1 MSDDAAVIRIE
12 GALRG
17 FMAGRRSPRG
27 WEERVLTVR
36 RRAQARRTWMA
47 AATGLAAAA
56 TLTVVSVRGL
66 PMWPGSTPPLALSVV
81 VEQSEPNVRAQIV
94 GKGSVVTAT
103 VSGGRH
109 RALWIYRT
117 DDDLRVAC
125 PGERCASGDG
135 TMAARVA
142 LDSVGTYTIVA
153 LASDAPIPAPHGSLD
168 ADVAAARRAGATDE
182 QKQLD
187 AR

>member
-17 FMAGRRSPRG
+17 FMAARRSPRG
-27 WEERVLTVR
+27 WEERVLAVGR
-36 RRAQARRTWMA
+36 RTQARRTWMLA
-47 AATGLAAAA
+47 VGGLAAAA
-56 TLTVVSVRGL
+56 SLTAVGLRGS
-66 PMWPGSTPPLALSVV
+66 PMWPGQTPPLALSVV
-81 VEQSEPNVRAQIV
+81 VERSEPNVRAQVV
-94 GKGSVVTAT
+94 GKGSIVTAT

-109 RALWIYRT
+109 RALWIYRA

-125 PGERCASGDG
+125 PGVRCESEGGA
-135 TMAARVA
+135 MAARVP